1 MQETSQISSQ
11 DIEKLIANGLE
22 YQNAGKIEI
31 AKNYYLEALKASPK
45 EPSAIHFLGV
55 AYHQLEDNE
64 QAEKFLKEA
73 VHLKPNDSQ
82 TQNHYGCA
90 LLASNK
96 ISGAELAFRKSIE
109 LNSSNA
115 DALFNL
121 GQLISRDEV
130 LAQSNNDEEREKI
143 ALEAVELLNKAVTL
157 NPDQLEW
164 KVKLAGALLQAGKK
178 DLTNKVLDFILQQ
191 KSDHPEVYF
200 FKSRLAAGR
209 SAHQNLQKSLI
220 LKPDAKSA
228 LSNFGLWNLIAEKKF
243 DALIWFQRAMI
254 SEPSN
259 VEVQWNHA
267 LGLLANGDLKNG
279 WAAAKCRHLKPEMYI
294 ERLGLPPEWDGKEI
308 NDGTLFVFQEQGIG
322 DELRFANCFE
332 DLSKNRKT
340 QCFIETDARLIPLF
354 SRSFPELSFIKKLER
369 KVDGHVIV
377 NYTDTIKKFSAAAHC
392 PLGDLPLHFRQS
404 INHFNFNDAYL
415 VPDENE
421 RAHWRKIFQQ
431 IGAELKIG
439 FCWQT
444 ALPSKTYD
452 SYFPDLNDLDPIFSL
467 KNATF
472 INLQSTDCEQQ
483 LQAAEKEF
491 DISIFRP
498 PDIDMFNEL
507 DRVSAL
513 ISECD
518 IVIGPMTAVISMAG
532 AVGTR
537 CYGLNLHP
545 DWTCLG
551 TDTQPWTPRMT
562 CRYRGH
568 SDSWKI
574 VIEEIA
580 KEIKASIYSRQKY

>member
-1 MQETSQISSQ
+1 MFHSSQ
-11 DIEKLIANGLE
+11 K
-22 YQNAGKIEI
+22 
-31 AKNYYLEALKASPK
+31 
-45 EPSAIHFLGV
+45 
-55 AYHQLEDNE
+55 
-64 QAEKFLKEA
+64 
-73 VHLKPNDSQ
+73 
-82 TQNHYGCA
+82 
-90 LLASNK
+90 
-96 ISGAELAFRKSIE
+96 
-109 LNSSNA
+109 
-115 DALFNL
+115 
-121 GQLISRDEV
+121 
-130 LAQSNNDEEREKI
+130 
-143 ALEAVELLNKAVTL
+143 
-157 NPDQLEW
+157 
-164 KVKLAGALLQAGKK
+164 
-178 DLTNKVLDFILQQ
+178 
-191 KSDHPEVYF
+191 
-200 FKSRLAAGR
+200 
-209 SAHQNLQKSLI
+209 NLQKSLI

-267 LGLLANGDLKNG
+267 LGLLANGDLEHG
-279 WAAAKCRHLKPEMYI
+279 WAAAKCRHFKQELYI

-332 DLSKNRKT
+332 DLSKNVKT

-369 KVDGHVIV
+369 KVDGHVTV
-377 NYTDTIKKFSAAAHC
+377 NYTDTVKKFSAAAHC

-404 INHFNFNDAYL
+404 IDHFNYNDAYL
-415 VPDENE
+415 VPDDNE

-431 IGAELKIG
+431 IGAGLKIG

-444 ALPSKTYD
+444 ALPSKIYD

-472 INLQSTDCEQQ
+472 INLQPTDCEQQ
-483 LQAAEKEF
+483 LQSAEKEF

>member
-1 MQETSQISSQ
+1 MQKSRQISPQ
-11 DIEKLIANGLE
+11 DIEKLIANGLKH
-22 YQNAGKIEI
+22 QNAGRIEV
-31 AKNYYLEALKASPK
+31 ARKYYLKALKASPN
-45 EPSAIHFLGV
+45 EPNAIHFLGV
-55 AYHQLEDNE
+55 AYHQLENNE
-64 QAEKFLKEA
+64 QAEKYLKEA
-73 VHLKPNDSQ
+73 VQLKPDDSQ
-82 TQNHYGCA
+82 AHNHYGCVLIA
-90 LLASNK
+90 LNK

-109 LNSSNA
+109 LTSSNA

-121 GQLISRDEV
+121 GQLISRDDI
-130 LAQSNNDEEREKI
+130 LAQRYNDEEREEI
-143 ALEAVELLNKAVTL
+143 ASEAVELLNKAVTL

-164 KVKLAGALLQAGKK
+164 KVKLAAALLHAGQK
-178 DLTNKVLDFILQQ
+178 DLTSKVLDFILQQ
-191 KSDHPEVYF
+191 KVDYPEVYF
-200 FKSRLAAGR
+200 LKSRIAGGR
-209 SAHQNLQKSLI
+209 GAYQNLQKSLI

-228 LSNFGLWNLIAEKKF
+228 LNNFGFWNLIAEKKF

-254 SEPSN
+254 SKPGD

-267 LGLLANGDLKNG
+267 LGLLANGDLENG

-294 ERLGLPPEWDGKEI
+294 ERLGLPPEWDGKAI
-308 NDGTLFVFQEQGIG
+308 NNGTLFVFQEQGIG

-332 DLSKNRKT
+332 DLSENLKT

-377 NYTDTIKKFSAAAHC
+377 NYTETVNELSAAAHC

-421 RAHWRKIFQQ
+421 QEHWRKIFQQ

-444 ALPSKTYD
+444 ALPSKKYD

-467 KNATF
+467 KNVTF
-472 INLQSTDCEQQ
+472 INLQYTDCEQQ

-551 TDTQPWTPRMT
+551 TETQPWTPRMT
-562 CRYRGH
+562 CKYRGH
-568 SDSWKI
+568 ADSWEV

-580 KEIKASIYSRQKY
+580 EEIKQQFSLIKKF

>member
-1 MQETSQISSQ
+1 MQKTSQISSQ

-31 AKNYYLEALKASPK
+31 AKNYYLEALKSSPK
-45 EPSAIHFLGV
+45 EPNAIHFLGV
-55 AYHQLEDNE
+55 AYHQLGDNE

-73 VHLKPNDSQ
+73 VQLKPNDSQ

-90 LLASNK
+90 LLALNK

-178 DLTNKVLDFILQQ
+178 DLSSKVLDFILQQ

-200 FKSRLAAGR
+200 FKSRLTAGR

-228 LSNFGLWNLIAEKKF
+228 LSNFGFWNLIAEKKF
-243 DALIWFQRAMI
+243 DALIWFQRAMV
-254 SEPSN
+254 SEPGN

-267 LGLLANGDLKNG
+267 LGLLANGDLENG
-279 WAAAKCRHLKPEMYI
+279 WAAAKCRHFKPEMYI

-332 DLSKNRKT
+332 DLSKNVKT

-377 NYTDTIKKFSAAAHC
+377 NYTDTVKKFSAAAHC

-404 INHFNFNDAYL
+404 IDHFNFNDAYL
-415 VPDENE
+415 VPDDNE

-452 SYFPDLNDLDPIFSL
+452 NYFPDLNELDPIFSL

-472 INLQSTDCEQQ
+472 INLQYTDCEQQ

-580 KEIKASIYSRQKY
+580 EEIKQSI

>member
-1 MQETSQISSQ
+1 MQESSQISPQ

-22 YQNAGKIEI
+22 YQNAGKIEV
-31 AKNYYLEALKASPK
+31 AKNYYRKALNASPK
-45 EPSAIHFLGV
+45 EPNAIHFLGV

-64 QAEKFLKEA
+64 QAEKYLKEA
-73 VHLKPNDSQ
+73 VQLKPDDSQ
-82 TQNHYGCA
+82 THNHYGCTLVA
-90 LLASNK
+90 LNK

-121 GQLISRDEV
+121 GHLISRDEI
-130 LAQSNNDEEREKI
+130 LAQNNNDEEREKI

-178 DLTNKVLDFILQQ
+178 DLTSKVLDFILQR

-200 FKSRLAAGR
+200 FKSRIAAGR
-209 SAHQNLQKSLI
+209 RAYQNLQKSLV

-228 LSNFGLWNLIAEKKF
+228 LNNFGFWNLIAEKKF
-243 DALIWFQRAMI
+243 DALIWFQRARI
-254 SEPSN
+254 SEPGN

-267 LGLLANGDLKNG
+267 LSLLANGDLENG
-279 WAAAKCRHLKPEMYI
+279 WAAAKCRHLKPELYI
-294 ERLGLPPEWDGKEI
+294 ERLGLPREWDGKEI

-332 DLSKNRKT
+332 DLSKNVKT

-377 NYTDTIKKFSAAAHC
+377 NYTDTVKKFNASAHC

-404 INHFNFNDAYL
+404 IDHFNFNDAYL
-415 VPDENE
+415 MPDDNE

-452 SYFPDLNDLDPIFSL
+452 SYFPDLNELDPIFSL

-472 INLQSTDCEQQ
+472 INLQYTDCEQQ

-580 KEIKASIYSRQKY
+580 KEIKASI

>member
-1 MQETSQISSQ
+1 MQETSQISPQ
-11 DIEKLIANGLE
+11 DIENLIAKGLE
-22 YQNAGKIEI
+22 HQNAGRIEV
-31 AKNYYLEALKASPK
+31 ARKYYLKALKASPN
-45 EPSAIHFLGV
+45 EPNAIHFLGV
-55 AYHQLEDNE
+55 AYHQLENNE
-64 QAEKFLKEA
+64 QAERHLNDA
-73 VHLKPNDSQ
+73 VKLKPEDSQ
-82 TQNHYGCA
+82 AHNHYGCA
-90 LLASNK
+90 LLALNK
-96 ISGAELAFRKSIE
+96 LTEAELAFRKSIE

-121 GQLISRDEV
+121 GQLISREEI
-130 LAQSNNDEEREKI
+130 LEQSNNDDDREKI
-143 ALEAVELLNKAVTL
+143 ASEAVELLNKAVTL
-157 NPDQLEW
+157 KPEQLEW
-164 KVKLAGALLQAGKK
+164 KVKLAGALLHAGQK
-178 DLTNKVLDFILQQ
+178 DLSSKVLDFILKQ
-191 KSDHPEVYF
+191 KIDHPEVYF
-200 FKSRLAAGR
+200 FKSRIAAGR
-209 SAHQNLQKSLI
+209 SAYQNLQKSLI

-267 LGLLANGDLKNG
+267 LGLLANGDLENG
-279 WAAAKCRHLKPEMYI
+279 WAAAKCRHFKQELYI

-332 DLSKNRKT
+332 DLSKNVKT

-404 INHFNFNDAYL
+404 IDNFNFNDAYL

-452 SYFPDLNDLDPIFSL
+452 SYFPDLNDMDPIFSL

>member
-45 EPSAIHFLGV
+45 EPNAIHFLGV

-64 QAEKFLKEA
+64 QAEKYLKEA
-73 VHLKPNDSQ
+73 VQLKPDDSQ

-90 LLASNK
+90 LLALNK

-130 LAQSNNDEEREKI
+130 LALSNNDEEREKK

-164 KVKLAGALLQAGKK
+164 KVKLAGVLLQAGKK
-178 DLTNKVLDFILQQ
+178 DLTSKVLDFILQQ

-209 SAHQNLQKSLI
+209 SAYQNLQKSLI

-228 LSNFGLWNLIAEKKF
+228 LNNFGFWNLVAEKKF
-243 DALIWFQRAMI
+243 DAFVWYQRAMI

-267 LGLLANGDLKNG
+267 LGLLANGDLENG
-279 WAAAKCRHLKPEMYI
+279 WAAAKCRHLKPELYI
-294 ERLGLPPEWDGKEI
+294 ERVGLPPEWDGKEI
-308 NDGTLFVFQEQGIG
+308 DDGTLFVFQEQGIG

-332 DLSKNRKT
+332 DLSKNVKT

-354 SRSFPELSFIKKLER
+354 SRSFPKLSFIKKLER

-377 NYTDTIKKFSAAAHC
+377 NYTDTVKKFSAAAHC

-404 INHFNFNDAYL
+404 IDHFNFNDAYL
-415 VPDENE
+415 MPDDKE
-421 RAHWRKIFQQ
+421 RAHWRKIFQRM
-431 IGAELKIG
+431 GAELKIG

-452 SYFPDLNDLDPIFSL
+452 SYFPDLNELDPIFSL
-467 KNATF
+467 KHATF
-472 INLQSTDCEQQ
+472 INLQYTDCEQQ

-562 CRYRGH
+562 CKYRGH
-568 SDSWKI
+568 SDTWKI

-580 KEIKASIYSRQKY
+580 EEIKTSI

>member
-164 KVKLAGALLQAGKK
+164 KVKLAGALLQTGKK

-267 LGLLANGDLKNG
+267 LGLLANGDLENG

-369 KVDGHVIV
+369 KVEGHVIV
-377 NYTDTIKKFSAAAHC
+377 NYTDTIKKFNAAAHC

-404 INHFNFNDAYL
+404 IDHFNFNDAYL

-431 IGAELKIG
+431 IGAGLKIG

-444 ALPSKTYD
+444 ALPSKIYD

-472 INLQSTDCEQQ
+472 INLQPTDCEQQ

>member
-45 EPSAIHFLGV
+45 EPNAIHFLGV

-64 QAEKFLKEA
+64 QAEKYLKEA
-73 VHLKPNDSQ
+73 VQLKPDDSQ

-90 LLASNK
+90 LLALNK

-130 LAQSNNDEEREKI
+130 LALSNNDEEREKK

-164 KVKLAGALLQAGKK
+164 KVKLAGVLLQAGKK
-178 DLTNKVLDFILQQ
+178 DLTSKVLDFILQQ

-209 SAHQNLQKSLI
+209 SAYQNLQKSLI

-228 LSNFGLWNLIAEKKF
+228 LNNFGFWNLVAEKKF
-243 DALIWFQRAMI
+243 DAFVWYQRAMI

-267 LGLLANGDLKNG
+267 LGLLANGDLENG
-279 WAAAKCRHLKPEMYI
+279 WAAAKCRHLKPELYI
-294 ERLGLPPEWDGKEI
+294 ERVGLPPEWDGKEI
-308 NDGTLFVFQEQGIG
+308 DDGTLFVFQEQGIG

-332 DLSKNRKT
+332 DLSKNVKT

-354 SRSFPELSFIKKLER
+354 SRSFPKLSFIKKLER

-377 NYTDTIKKFSAAAHC
+377 NYTDTVKKFSAAAHC

-404 INHFNFNDAYL
+404 IDHFNFNDAYL
-415 VPDENE
+415 MPDDNE
-421 RAHWRKIFQQ
+421 RGHWRKIFQRM
-431 IGAELKIG
+431 GAELKIG

-452 SYFPDLNDLDPIFSL
+452 SYFPDLNELDPIFSL
-467 KNATF
+467 KHATF
-472 INLQSTDCEQQ
+472 INLQYTDCEQQ

-562 CRYRGH
+562 CKYRGH
-568 SDSWKI
+568 SDTWKI

-580 KEIKASIYSRQKY
+580 EEIKTSI